1 LNKKNKGV
9 SASQSNLKSGSSPS
23 AYSQEDLGEFVE
35 DLDAAKKLV
44 GVVEKMKK
52 FDFND
57 T

>member
-1 LNKKNKGV
+1 MNKKNKGV

-44 GVVEKMKK
+44 SVVEKMKK